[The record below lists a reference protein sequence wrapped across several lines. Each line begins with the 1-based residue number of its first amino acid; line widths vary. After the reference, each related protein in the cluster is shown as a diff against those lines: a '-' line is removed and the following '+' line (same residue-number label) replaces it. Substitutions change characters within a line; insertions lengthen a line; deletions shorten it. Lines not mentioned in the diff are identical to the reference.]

1 MCYPRL
7 ISKTG
12 LFNLFTLVILVTIL
26 ASCTSFSK
34 RNREEGNPI
43 ARAYGNYLYRSDIQ
57 GLIPAGS
64 TPEDSLR
71 LVKSYIELWMKK
83 KAVVS
88 KAEFNLT
95 EAQKNVENL
104 LDEYRT
110 SLLTYEYEKQMV
122 EQKLDTVLSDSEVQT
137 YYYQYKQ
144 NFLLQDP
151 IVKGVYFRILRSSS
165 RMREFRDIAHSYGDL
180 AYKRLV
186 DLGAQVAEYT
196 DSFEEN
202 WLSFPLLMQKMPGTV
217 ADPSDFL
224 KRYKYLEAE
233 DDRYFHFAR
242 IIDYKLP
249 GESAPLE
256 YVKQE
261 IRDILLN
268 KRKMDFL
275 KQLEESIYNEAVIQ
289 NDVEVYEK

>member
-1 MCYPRL
+1 MYYLKSRSETSL
-7 ISKTG
+7 ITI
-12 LFNLFTLVILVTIL
+12 LILVL
-26 ASCTSFSK
+26 LLPALSFCTTDNK
-34 RNREEGNPI
+34 RKNEKPL
-43 ARAYGNYLYRSDIQ
+43 ARAYNNYLYKSDIQ
-57 GLIPAGS
+57 GLIPEGTSPDDS
-64 TPEDSLR
+64 TR
-71 LVKSYIELWMKK
+71 LVQSYIELWLKK

-95 EAQKNVENL
+95 EAQKDIKTL
-104 LDEYRT
+104 LEEYRT

-122 EQKLDTVLSDSEVQT
+122 EQRLDTVLTESEVQT
-137 YYYQYKQ
+137 YYYEHKQ

-151 IVKGVYFRILRSSS
+151 IIKGVYFRILRASTRLKDFKNLS
-165 RMREFRDIAHSYGDL
+165 HSQGDL

-186 DLGAQVAEYT
+186 DLGAQIAEYT

-217 ADPSDFL
+217 QDPKQFL
-224 KRYKYLEAE
+224 QRYKYLEAE
-233 DDRYFHFAR
+233 DERYFHFVR

-256 YVKQE
+256 FVSQE
-261 IRDILLN
+261 IRDVLLN

>member
-1 MCYPRL
+1 MCFQRL
-7 ISKTG
+7 NSKSGFFG
-12 LFNLFTLVILVTIL
+12 LLLLVILIPV
-26 ASCTSFSK
+26 FSACRSDHK
-34 RNREEGNPI
+34 RKNENPV
-43 ARAYGNYLYRSDIQ
+43 ARAYGNYLYKGDLQ
-57 GLIPAGS
+57 GLIPEG
-64 TPEDSLR
+64 TPSPDSIR

-83 KAVVS
+83 KAVVN

-95 EAQKNVENL
+95 EAQKDIQNL

-122 EQKLDTVLSDSEVQT
+122 AQKLDTIVNDSEVQS

-144 NFLLQDP
+144 DFQLQDP
-151 IVKGVYFRILRSSS
+151 IVKGVYFRVLRSSP
-165 RMREFRDIAHSYGDL
+165 RLGEFRELAHSYGDL

-186 DLGAQVAEYT
+186 DMGAQVADFT

-217 ADPSDFL
+217 QDPKQFL
-224 KRYKYLEAE
+224 QRYKYLEAE
-233 DDRYFHFAR
+233 DSRYFHFAR
-242 IIDYKLP
+242 IIDFKLP
-249 GESAPLE
+249 GEPAPLE

-261 IRDILLN
+261 IRDVLLN

-275 KQLEESIYNEAVIQ
+275 KQLEESIYNEAVTQ
-289 NDVEVYEK
+289 NDVEIYGK

>member
-1 MCYPRL
+1 MYYPRL
-7 ISKTG
+7 NSKTS
-12 LFNLFTLVILVTIL
+12 LINFVLLVIIL
-26 ASCTSFSK
+26 PAIASCSSDLQRK
-34 RNREEGNPI
+34 NEKPM
-43 ARAYGNYLYRSDIQ
+43 ARAYGNYLYKSDIQ
-57 GLIPAGS
+57 GLITAGTS
-64 TPEDSLR
+64 PEDSSR
-71 LVKSYIELWMKK
+71 LVKSYIELWIKK
-83 KAVVS
+83 KAVVN

-95 EAQKNVENL
+95 EAQKNIENL

-110 SLLTYEYEKQMV
+110 SLLTYAYEKQMV

-137 YYYQYKQ
+137 YYYQFNQ
-144 NFLLQDP
+144 NFILQDP
-151 IVKGVYFRILRSSS
+151 IVKGFYFRILRNSS
-165 RMREFRDIAHSYGDL
+165 RIREFRDLAHSYEDM

-186 DLGAQVAEYT
+186 DLGAQVAEYA

-217 ADPSDFL
+217 QDPKQFL
-224 KRYKYLEAE
+224 QRYKYLEAE

-249 GESAPLE
+249 GETAPLE
-256 YVKQE
+256 FVKQE

>member
-1 MCYPRL
+1 MYCRK
-7 ISKTG
+7 SNSDTG
-12 LFNLFTLVILVTIL
+12 LIFILSLAIL
-26 ASCTSFSK
+26 LPVLSSCNSHSRRK
-34 RNREEGNPI
+34 NESPI
-43 ARAYGNYLYRSDIQ
+43 ARAYDNYLYRSDIQ
-57 GLIPAGS
+57 GLVPAGTS
-64 TPEDSLR
+64 PDDSAK
-71 LVKSYIELWMKK
+71 LVKSYIGLWIKK
-83 KAVVS
+83 KAVVN

-95 EAQKNVENL
+95 EAQKNIENL

-122 EQKLDTVLSDSEVQT
+122 EQRLDTVLSESEVRS
-137 YYYQYKQ
+137 YYNQYKQ
-144 NFLLQDP
+144 DFLLQDP
-151 IVKGVYFRILRSSS
+151 IVKGVYFRVLRTSG
-165 RMREFRDIAHSYGDL
+165 RLNEFRDLAHSYGDL

-217 ADPSDFL
+217 QDPKQFL
-224 KRYKYLEAE
+224 QRYKYLEAE
-233 DDRYFHFAR
+233 DNRYFHFAR

-261 IRDILLN
+261 IRDVLLN
-268 KRKMDFL
+268 KRKMEFL
-275 KQLEESIYNEAVIQ
+275 KELEESIYNEAVIQ

>member
-1 MCYPRL
+1 MCYPGL
-7 ISKTG
+7 NSKTS
-12 LFNLFTLVILVTIL
+12 LINLILLVILIPVFT
-26 ASCTSFSK
+26 SCSSHPK
-34 RNREEGNPI
+34 RKNENPI
-43 ARAYGNYLYRSDIQ
+43 ARAYGNYLYKSDIQ
-57 GLIPAGS
+57 GLIPAET
-64 TPEDSLR
+64 TPEDSSR

-83 KAVVS
+83 KAVVN

-95 EAQKNVENL
+95 EAQKNIENL

-151 IVKGVYFRILRSSS
+151 IVKGVYFRILRSSI
-165 RMREFRDIAHSYGDL
+165 RIREFRELAHSYGDL

-217 ADPSDFL
+217 QDPKLFL
-224 KRYKYLEAE
+224 QRYKYLEAE
-233 DDRYFHFAR
+233 DDQYFHFAR

-256 YVKQE
+256 FVKQE
-261 IRDILLN
+261 IRDVLLN

>member
-1 MCYPRL
+1 LPV
-7 ISKTG
+7 
-12 LFNLFTLVILVTIL
+12 LF
-26 ASCTSFSK
+26 SCGSGSI
-34 RNREEGNPI
+34 RNNEKPI
-43 ARAYGNYLYRSDIQ
+43 ARAYSKYLYKSEVQ
-57 GLIPAGS
+57 GLIPEGT
-64 TPEDSLR
+64 TPEDSVR
-71 LVKSYIELWMKK
+71 LVKSYIELWLKK
-83 KAVVS
+83 KAVVN

-95 EAQKNVENL
+95 EAQKNIESL

-122 EQKLDTVLSDSEVQT
+122 EQKLDTVLSDSEIQT
-137 YYYQYKQ
+137 YYFQYKQ
-144 NFLLQDP
+144 DFLLQDP

-165 RMREFRDIAHSYGDL
+165 RLREFRDLAHSSGDL
-180 AYKRLV
+180 AYSRLV
-186 DLGAQVAEYT
+186 DMGAQVAEYT

-217 ADPSDFL
+217 QDPKLFL
-224 KRYKYLEAE
+224 QRYKYLEAE

-242 IIDYKLP
+242 IIDYMLP
-249 GESAPLE
+249 GMTAPLE
-256 YVKQE
+256 FVNQE
-261 IRDILLN
+261 IRDVLLN